1 MVEHSRVAR
10 KPVVHRA
17 LAASAKALPAVALVC
32 TLGLVVLTHVR
43 LGDLA
48 DLVSVHI
55 IALITGTTTRTSHQI
70 PLQTRI
76 LARSLLL
83 KCVADTSCS
92 IAL

>member
-1 MVEHSRVAR
+1 MVVHAGVAR
-10 KPVVHRA
+10 KSVVHCA
-17 LAASAKALPAVALVC
+17 LAASAKTLPTVALVG

-55 IALITGTTTRTSHQI
+55 IALITGTTARTSHQI

-76 LARSLLL
+76 LA
-83 KCVADTSCS
+83 
-92 IAL
+92 